1 MSITDE
7 LLASGLIER
16 VPPDRAV
23 AEAWVEAAHRHL
35 AAARHIAQLD
45 RAGAYSLTYN
55 AARKAVTAHM
65 IASGLRTR
73 AVPGS
78 HQAVARYAVHLDN
91 NPSLVDLDVLRRNRH
106 NAEYGTKVV
115 GRQEVAHALEV
126 ATAIIAVVERLL
138 SHN

>member
-16 VPPDRAV
+16 VPADPAV
-23 AEAWVEAAHRHL
+23 AEAWMEAAHRHL
-35 AAARHIAQLD
+35 AAGRQIAQLD
-45 RAGAYSLTYN
+45 RAGAYSLTYD

-78 HQAVARYAVHLDN
+78 HQAVARYAVHLGND
-91 NPSLVDLDVLRRNRH
+91 PSLVDFDVLRRNRN

-115 GRQEVAHALEV
+115 GAQEVAHALEV
-126 ATAIIAVVERLL
+126 ATAIVALVQRRLAAL
-138 SHN
+138 